1 MQSGRPAA
9 SGGFVELLVEFEP
22 VAVEAV
28 LLPLI
33 VLLPLLVPGVSVRTC
48 LVTAS
53 QHFPALVLVIVELGE
68 VVVVVGIWA
77 IAIPMPPASI
87 AAASPI
93 PIIRMRRIPSWWQMM
108 SGSIAVTEKNRVP
121 RSPFLSSTV
130 TKRGLGHR

>member
-9 SGGFVELLVEFEP
+9 SGGFVKLLMEVEP
-22 VAVEAV
+22 VAIELA

-53 QHFPALVLVIVELGE
+53 QDFPALVLVVVELGE
-68 VVVVVGIWA
+68 VVVVVGVWA

-93 PIIRMRRIPSWWQMM
+93 PIIRIRRIPSCADDLRQYRRDGVKQ
-108 SGSIAVTEKNRVP
+108 SPTITVP
-121 RSPFLSSTV
+121 VLYS
-130 TKRGLGHR
+130 